1 MGCGGLKRRA
11 TKIKEGVVKKLLVI
25 AVGIVLLFSGYAY
38 ADITDSAEIYTYT
51 IVNDAATKSMT
62 SISTSIIVPGRDM
75 IVGWQIMPAASRAG
89 TLAYENI
96 ATLYDES
103 TTSGVLQEVI
113 GEVECVQFYHTA
125 FAFLFPRE
133 IINGIRV
140 RQGAYT
146 IVIIYFIRG

>member
-1 MGCGGLKRRA
+1 M
-11 TKIKEGVVKKLLVI
+11 KKLLVI
-25 AVGIVLLFSGYAY
+25 VVGIMLLVSGYAY
-38 ADITDSAEIYTYT
+38 ADITDSAVAYTYT
-51 IVNDAATKSMT
+51 VTNDAPGTSMT

-75 IVGWQIMPAASRAG
+75 IIAWQIMPAPSRGG

-125 FAFLFPRE
+125 FFFQFPRE
-133 IINGIRV
+133 IVNGVRV
-140 RQGAYT
+140 HQGAYT
-146 IVIIYFIRG
+146 IVVIYFIRG